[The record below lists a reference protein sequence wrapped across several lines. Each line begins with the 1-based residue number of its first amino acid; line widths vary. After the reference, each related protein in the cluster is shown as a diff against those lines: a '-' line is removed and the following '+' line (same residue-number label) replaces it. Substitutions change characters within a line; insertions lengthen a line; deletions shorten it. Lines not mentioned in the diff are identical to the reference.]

1 MAEADIYKQLEVF
14 DGRIKKL
21 QARVDL
27 LFEELI
33 DQTRES
39 VSLVGIISN
48 HGVEDA
54 GLAKIES
61 SLRDRMERIQNLP
74 Q

>member
-39 VSLVGIISN
+39 ISLVGIISN

>member
-61 SLRDRMERIQNLP
+61 SLRDRMERIQNPP

>member
-61 SLRDRMERIQNLP
+61 SLRDRM
-74 Q
+74 

>member
-33 DQTRES
+33 DQTREGI
-39 VSLVGIISN
+39 SLVGIISN

>member
-1 MAEADIYKQLEVF
+1 MAEADIYRQLEIF
-14 DGRIKKL
+14 EGRVKKL

-39 VSLVGIISN
+39 ISLVGIISN

-61 SLRDRMERIQNLP
+61 SLRDRMERIQNPP